1 MTGFGVVSARGNTLK
16 WVDSGVIKPPKS
28 GSLPE
33 KLTYIHRELSSRI
46 ERHEPDLV
54 CVEEAFYAKNVRT
67 TLVLGHARGV
77 ALLAACQSGVGVAE
91 FSPREI
97 KKAVVGNGNASKDQ
111 IMYMV
116 RMLLSPPDSG
126 QQVDACDALAAA
138 LCGYYHRNSRV
149 PSPVKTRGAP
159 RSAIA
164 GAGGGAIDV

>member
-1 MTGFGVVSARGNTLK
+1 MTGFGVVSARSNTLK

-28 GSLPE
+28 GSLAE
-33 KLTYIHRELSSRI
+33 KLTYIHSELSARI

-91 FSPREI
+91 YSPREI

-111 IMYMV
+111 IMYMI

-126 QQVDACDALAAA
+126 FQVDACDALAAA
-138 LCGYYHRNSRV
+138 LCGFYNRNNRIPAPVNSRAN
-149 PSPVKTRGAP
+149 R
-159 RSAIA
+159 RSAVA
-164 GAGGGAIDV
+164 GAGYADV